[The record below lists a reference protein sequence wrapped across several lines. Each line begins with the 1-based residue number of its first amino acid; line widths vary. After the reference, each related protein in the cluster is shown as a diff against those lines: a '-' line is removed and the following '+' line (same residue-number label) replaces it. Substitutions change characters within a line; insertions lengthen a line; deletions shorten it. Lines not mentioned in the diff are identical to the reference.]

1 MPDVRMPDGTII
13 RNVPEGTTKSQLMA
27 RLQKQQS
34 MEQNAKPYD
43 DSKVAL
49 SSVVKGFAA
58 IPDAVLNTP
67 SNLINLG
74 KSAVGFALNEAGR
87 GDLSQRLGFNDV
99 SEPPSPITTAIRN
112 NVGLFEPKT
121 SGQRVL
127 DWMVQ
132 GLTGAALAP
141 TQSVSMAAKNLAIG
155 GTSGAV
161 GGLTTEVSDN
171 PILGMLASTVA
182 APALMA
188 GGKTLKDNLPQ
199 TMTAKGRELDV
210 SNFLTKNIKDPQA
223 ATQQLRDVPDKPLV
237 PSPDRVAGQPLAQDA
252 APPSKPTTAQILA
265 QNGDTQMIG
274 IEKAL
279 GEAAGVEKDMITAR
293 YDANAAAR
301 QAQMERMIP
310 VPKGAGADAVQNSVK
325 GAIDKQ
331 QQVRDTQQQQV
342 QGLADDAV
350 RKTGNDVGDLVAGE
364 AFRTRDSQ
372 LYDVQKKATSAAF
385 KAVDPQDQVKMPVPK
400 TEINEAIKQHYNG
413 IESAIPPEIKQALK
427 MVDDVASLDNGNMT
441 YKQMQTLSKTF
452 GNDANKANIAGNKE
466 LSMMLVKMKE
476 LTRGA
481 MDKAIADGTV
491 SPDVATRY
499 RVALDERIKQGD
511 LFEKNAAGDIKALRS
526 DNTLRVAD
534 ELVPKKFLGG
544 TAENVNSF
552 NKVLGKEP
560 DIKQTAQDWLST
572 KWRESVTNQATG
584 TLDKNWRNQS
594 AKFLK
599 DYDYVLRDYPDLKTK
614 LDLAVKR
621 SSSAEQLAARFDAE
635 MQVLKK
641 ETGAR
646 FFLKDVDPSVSLE
659 SFLKSKNRRQDGKY
673 ILALAKNDPNFR
685 QSMNAAIRDHMM
697 NMKNDQQRVAFI
709 DDVQNQRL
717 IKGLFGDKM
726 LEQWQ
731 RVTADAKRD
740 LLRQTKNISRG
751 SDTANKFEGLRLAGR
766 LTSSGKWAQLYEALA
781 QYAGTKARDTLR
793 AEALLDPKKAADLIE
808 KKANQPTFKDNFKS
822 AAKPTLPQLFQIQ
835 NKGNE
840 EFVDENGNVYIR
852 KK

>member
-1 MPDVRMPDGTII
+1 MPDVRMPDGSII

-27 RLQKQQS
+27 RLQKQKAI
-34 MEQNAKPYD
+34 EQNAKPYN
-43 DSKVAL
+43 DSEVAL
-49 SSVVKGFAA
+49 SSVVKGLAA

-67 SNLINLG
+67 SNLMNLG
-74 KSAVGFALNEAGR
+74 KSAVGFVLNEAGQ
-87 GDLSQRLGFNDV
+87 GDLSQRLGFNNV

-127 DWMVQ
+127 DWTVQ

-141 TQSVSMAAKNLAIG
+141 TQSASMAAKNMALGAG
-155 GTSGAV
+155 SGAV
-161 GGLTTEVSDN
+161 GGLTSEVSDN
-171 PILGMLASTVA
+171 SILGMLASTVA

-188 GGKTLKDNLPQ
+188 GAQTLKNNMPQ
-199 TMTAKGRELDV
+199 TVTSKGRELDV

-223 ATQQLRDVPDKPLV
+223 AVQQLRDVPEKPLV

-265 QNGDTQMIG
+265 QNGDTQLLG

-279 GEAAGVEKDMITAR
+279 GEAVGIEKDLITAR
-293 YDANAAAR
+293 YDANATAR

-331 QQVRDTQQQQV
+331 QQVRDVQQQKLQSLSDSAINQTGSKV
-342 QGLADDAV
+342 SDLA
-350 RKTGNDVGDLVAGE
+350 AGE

-372 LYDVQKKATSAAF
+372 LYDAQRKATSNAF
-385 KAVDPQDQVKMPVPK
+385 KAVDPQDVVKMPVPK
-400 TEINEAIKQHYNG
+400 NSINDVVVQQYNG
-413 IESAIPPEIKQALK
+413 IETAIPAEIKQALR
-427 MVDDVASLDNGNMT
+427 MIDDVASLDNGNMT

-452 GNDANKANIAGNKE
+452 GNEANKANIAGDKE
-466 LSMMLVKMKE
+466 LSMMFGKMKE

-499 RVALDERIKQGD
+499 RAALDERIKQGD
-511 LFEKNAAGDIKALRS
+511 LFEKNAAGDIKALRG

-552 NKVLGKEP
+552 NKVLGKQP

-572 KWRESVTNQATG
+572 KWRESVTNQASG
-584 TLDKNWRNQS
+584 ALDKNWRNQS

-599 DYDYVLRDYPDLKTK
+599 DYDYVLRDYPDLKAK
-614 LDLAVKR
+614 LDLAIKR

-646 FFLKDVDPSVSLE
+646 FFLKDVDPNVSLE

-673 ILALAKNDPNFR
+673 ILALAKSDPGFR

-697 NMKNDQQRVAFI
+697 NMKNDQQRIAFI

-717 IKGLFGDKM
+717 VKGLFGDKM

-731 RVTADAKRD
+731 RVTNDAKRD

-751 SDTANKFEGLRLAGR
+751 SDTANKFQGLRMAGKLA
-766 LTSSGKWAQLYEALA
+766 SSSRWAQLYEDWV
-781 QYAGTKARDTLR
+781 QYAGTKERDTLR

-808 KKANQPTFKDNFKS
+808 KKANQPTFKDNFKN
-822 AAKPTLPQLFQIQ
+822 AATITAPQTLQIQ

-840 EFVDENGNVYIR
+840 EFIDENGNVYIR